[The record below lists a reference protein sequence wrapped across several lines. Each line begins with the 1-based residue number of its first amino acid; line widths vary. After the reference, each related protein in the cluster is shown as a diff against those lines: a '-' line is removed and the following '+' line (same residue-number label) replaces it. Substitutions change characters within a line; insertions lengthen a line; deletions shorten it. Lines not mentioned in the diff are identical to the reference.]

1 MQKKKK
7 YDKITYEN
15 KNEKTGPAQIYEKN
29 TKKEPVPNYEKTE
42 PTPILDPNFRRKND
56 SRSSNK

>member
-1 MQKKKK
+1 MHKTKK
-7 YDKITYEN
+7 YDKITLKI

-42 PTPILDPNFRRKND
+42 PTQIFDPKFRRK
-56 SRSSNK
+56 K